1 MKKVITFLILITSFL
16 ISGSTLEYT
25 KQVVIPIIASCTDG
39 IQNGDEIGIDFG
51 GSSCNSCESSVP
63 VMPTFGHTF
72 RSTYSDYNLV
82 WSDDFT
88 DILDTD
94 KWSFHTGCGCPNLCG
109 WGNNELQYYTDKNLS
124 FVGENL
130 AVTPIISQYP
140 AYLIIDYIKILKKKM
155 IKLIDTSEFSK
166 GFEELGIKLFT
177 LKNKNGIVSQITNY
191 GGRVVNLFVPD
202 KNGVFEDVVLGYDSA
217 KDYLEKP
224 DHFFGA
230 IIGRYGNRIAD
241 GKISIE
247 NNEFLLAKNEAESQL
262 HGGEKGFHA
271 VIWKAKQI
279 SASSLELTHF
289 SKHLDQGFPGNLE
302 VKVVYTLTDESEL
315 QIEYFAVSD
324 AKTVINLT
332 NHSYFNLSGDFN
344 KSIENHLVQIK
355 ANSFLP
361 VNDKMIPLGNL
372 ESVRDSPFDF
382 RELKTIKQG
391 VNKQHKQIVLGSGF
405 DHNFV
410 LDNPKSGFIAKVID
424 SVSSRVLEVYTTEPG
439 VQFYSG
445 NHLNNIEGK
454 NGILYQKRAAFC
466 LETQH
471 FPNSPNQSSFPSTL
485 LLPEEKYFSRTIY
498 KFSVHR

>member
-1 MKKVITFLILITSFL
+1 
-16 ISGSTLEYT
+16 
-25 KQVVIPIIASCTDG
+25 
-39 IQNGDEIGIDFG
+39 
-51 GSSCNSCESSVP
+51 
-63 VMPTFGHTF
+63 
-72 RSTYSDYNLV
+72 
-82 WSDDFT
+82 
-88 DILDTD
+88 
-94 KWSFHTGCGCPNLCG
+94 
-109 WGNNELQYYTDKNLS
+109 
-124 FVGENL
+124 
-130 AVTPIISQYP
+130 
-140 AYLIIDYIKILKKKM
+140 M
-155 IKLIDTSEFSK
+155 IKLIDENKFSK

-191 GGRVVNLFVPD
+191 GGRIVNLFVPD
-202 KNGVFEDVVLGYDSA
+202 KNDVFEDVVLGYDSA

-262 HGGEKGFHA
+262 HGGAKGFHA
-271 VIWKAKQI
+271 VVWKAEQI
-279 SASSLELTHF
+279 SESVLELTHF

-344 KSIENHLVQIK
+344 KSIENHLFQIK
-355 ANSFLP
+355 ADYYLP
-361 VNDKMIPLGNL
+361 VNDKMIPIGNL
-372 ESVRDSPFDF
+372 ENVTNSPFDF
-382 RELKTIKQG
+382 KNLKTIKQAL
-391 VNKQHKQIVLGSGF
+391 NEQHKQIELGSGF

-410 LDNPKSGFIAKVID
+410 LDDVNSDFVAKVID
-424 SVSSRVLEVYTTEPG
+424 ENSSRVLEVYTTEPG

-454 NGILYQKRAAFC
+454 NDILYQKRAAFC

-498 KFSVHR
+498 KFSVYR